1 VVDDHEMEITHVIR
15 GDDHI
20 SNTPRQILLYQAL
33 GWSRPRSRTC
43 R

>member
-1 VVDDHEMEITHVIR
+1 MEISDVIR

-33 GWSRPRSRTC
+33 GLDAAALRARAR
-43 R
+43 